1 MTSLAD
7 EMIASGKPVIIFQA
21 EDYPSCVLDYGPEVI
36 SKNFE
41 DLNIKVNEIK
51 SNLKLYNEK
60 LNLIRNRFYTKFDR
74 EFFDKQMQELSFNL

>member
-7 EMIASGKPVIIFQA
+7 EMIASGKPVIIFQP